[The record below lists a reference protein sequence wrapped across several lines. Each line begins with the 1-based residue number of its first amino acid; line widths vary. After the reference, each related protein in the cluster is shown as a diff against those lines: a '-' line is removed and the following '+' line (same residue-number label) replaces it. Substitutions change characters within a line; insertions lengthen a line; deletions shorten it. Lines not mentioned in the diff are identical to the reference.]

1 MAKKKESGTD
11 LTRKIRP
18 ALTPEAEENQCIHL
32 AMQRAKEQLMDGTAS
47 SQVIVHFLKLGSSK
61 EKIEKEIL
69 ERQKE
74 LITAKTDQI
83 HSTKQTGDLYADA
96 ARALSTYQGQSDDA
110 DNIKYASLRAAEE
123 FGLTIEAYM
132 YPDEFAVCD
141 GSVEV
146 GPGVYIG
153 QQKRVP
159 FGLAYRT
166 KIGSDTDSD
175 KGYKLHLVYNATV
188 SPSETAYE
196 TVNDSPDAITMSW
209 EAKR

>member
-1 MAKKKESGTD
+1 MAKKKESTEKVSE
-11 LTRKIRP
+11 RKMRL

-96 ARALSTYQGQSDDA
+96 AKWLGEYQG
-110 DNIKYASLRAAEE
+110 NFEE
-123 FGLTIEAYM
+123 EDY
-132 YPDEFAVCD
+132 YD
-141 GSVEV
+141 
-146 GPGVYIG
+146 
-153 QQKRVP
+153 
-159 FGLAYRT
+159 
-166 KIGSDTDSD
+166 
-175 KGYKLHLVYNATV
+175 
-188 SPSETAYE
+188 
-196 TVNDSPDAITMSW
+196 
-209 EAKR
+209 

>member
-32 AMQRAKEQLMDGTAS
+32 VDGTAS

-96 ARALSTYQGQSDDA
+96 ARALSTYQGQSDD
-110 DNIKYASLRAAEE
+110 EE
-123 FGLTIEAYM
+123 FY
-132 YPDEFAVCD
+132 D
-141 GSVEV
+141 
-146 GPGVYIG
+146 
-153 QQKRVP
+153 
-159 FGLAYRT
+159 
-166 KIGSDTDSD
+166 
-175 KGYKLHLVYNATV
+175 
-188 SPSETAYE
+188 
-196 TVNDSPDAITMSW
+196 
-209 EAKR
+209 

>member
-47 SQVIVHFLKLGSSK
+47 SQVIVHFLKIGSSK

-96 ARALSTYQGQSDDA
+96 ARALSTYQGQSDD
-110 DNIKYASLRAAEE
+110 EE
-123 FGLTIEAYM
+123 FY
-132 YPDEFAVCD
+132 D
-141 GSVEV
+141 
-146 GPGVYIG
+146 
-153 QQKRVP
+153 
-159 FGLAYRT
+159 
-166 KIGSDTDSD
+166 
-175 KGYKLHLVYNATV
+175 
-188 SPSETAYE
+188 
-196 TVNDSPDAITMSW
+196 
-209 EAKR
+209 

>member
-1 MAKKKESGTD
+1 MAKKKESTAEVH
-11 LTRKIRP
+11 RKIRP

-96 ARALSTYQGQSDDA
+96 VKALGVYQGNSDD
-110 DNIKYASLRAAEE
+110 EE
-123 FGLTIEAYM
+123 FY
-132 YPDEFAVCD
+132 D
-141 GSVEV
+141 
-146 GPGVYIG
+146 
-153 QQKRVP
+153 
-159 FGLAYRT
+159 
-166 KIGSDTDSD
+166 
-175 KGYKLHLVYNATV
+175 
-188 SPSETAYE
+188 
-196 TVNDSPDAITMSW
+196 
-209 EAKR
+209 